1 MGRGHLGQWSALRR
15 VLGIGICL
23 AAVLALAGCGG
34 ADLLQLPGLGSTTSA
49 LNVTP
54 KEPPPP
60 REVTPG
66 EAKAARA
73 RLGEV
78 ATIAAAR
85 SNPRD
90 VDAVIAAARIMRQQ
104 GDKTG
109 ALALLDTSAPVAPND
124 ARLLRDRGLLAL
136 ELGAI
141 ARARDH
147 LKKAVANGS
156 RDWQTRSALGTALAA
171 AGDQKGAQRAFAE
184 ALVEAPGNPVVL
196 NNLALSM
203 AFEGRRGEAEQMLRQ
218 AAGQKKGGDARV
230 AQNLALVSRISNPK
244 GKAADKPAAPAT
256 KQSAAPSTPP
266 VPAKEEN
273 KAAAPAPTRTAQVD
287 GYVAP

>member
-34 ADLLQLPGLGSTTSA
+34 PDLLHLPGLGSTASA

-54 KEPPPP
+54 KEQPPP

-90 VDAVIAAARIMRQQ
+90 LEAVISAARIMRQQ
-104 GDKTG
+104 GDKAG

-171 AGDQKGAQRAFAE
+171 AGDQKGAQREFAE
-184 ALVEAPGNPVVL
+184 ALGQAPGNPVVL

-203 AFEGRRGEAEQMLRQ
+203 ALEGRRSEAEQMLRQ
-218 AAGQKKGGDARV
+218 AAGQKKGSDARV
-230 AQNLALVSRISNPK
+230 AHNLALVSRISDQK
-244 GKAADKPAAPAT
+244 AKAADKPAARAAE
-256 KQSAAPSTPP
+256 KQSAAPPAT
-266 VPAKEEN
+266 VPGGEKT
-273 KAAAPAPTRTAQVD
+273 AAAAARTRTAQVD
-287 GYVAP
+287 ASVAP

>member
-1 MGRGHLGQWSALRR
+1 MGRGYLGQWDALRR

-23 AAVLALAGCGG
+23 AAVLALVGCGG
-34 ADLLQLPGLGSTTSA
+34 ADVLKLPGLGPSASA

-78 ATIAAAR
+78 ATLAAAR
-85 SNPRD
+85 SDPRD
-90 VDAVIAAARIMRQQ
+90 LDAVMAAARIMRQQ
-104 GDKTG
+104 GDKAG

-136 ELGAI
+136 ELGAV

-171 AGDQKGAQRAFAE
+171 SGDQKGAQRAFAE
-184 ALVEAPGNPVVL
+184 ALIEAPGNPVVL
-196 NNLALSM
+196 NNMALSM
-203 AFEGRRGEAEQMLRQ
+203 ALEGRRVEAEQMLRQ

-230 AQNLALVSRISNPK
+230 AQNLALFGRISDQK
-244 GKAADKPAAPAT
+244 GKTADKPAAPAVE
-256 KQSAAPSTPP
+256 KQSAAPT
-266 VPAKEEN
+266 
-273 KAAAPAPTRTAQVD
+273 PTRTAQVD
-287 GYVAP
+287 APVAP

>member
-1 MGRGHLGQWSALRR
+1 MGRGYLGQWDALRR

-23 AAVLALAGCGG
+23 AAVLALVGCGG
-34 ADLLQLPGLGSTTSA
+34 ADLLQLPGLGPTASA

-54 KEPPPP
+54 KETPPP

-78 ATIAAAR
+78 ATLAAAR
-85 SNPRD
+85 NDPRD
-90 VDAVIAAARIMRQQ
+90 LDTVMAAARIMRQQ
-104 GDKTG
+104 GDRPG
-109 ALALLDTSAPVAPND
+109 ALALLDTSAPIAPND

-141 ARARDH
+141 SRARDH

-171 AGDQKGAQRAFAE
+171 AGDQKGAQREFAE
-184 ALVEAPGNPVVL
+184 ALAQSPENPVVL

-203 AFEGRRGEAEQMLRQ
+203 AMEGRRGEAEQMLRQ
-218 AAGQKKGGDARV
+218 AAGQKKGSDARV
-230 AQNLALVSRISNPK
+230 AQNLALVSRISDQK
-244 GKAADKPAAPAT
+244 GKTADKPSAPAAARQSAAPPAAPAMDG
-256 KQSAAPSTPP
+256 KKAEAAP
-266 VPAKEEN
+266 V
-273 KAAAPAPTRTAQVD
+273 PTRTAQVD
-287 GYVAP
+287 AYIGP

>member
-1 MGRGHLGQWSALRR
+1 ML
-15 VLGIGICL
+15 
-23 AAVLALAGCGG
+23 LALAGCGG
-34 ADLLQLPGLGSTTSA
+34 ADLLQLPGLGPTTSA
-49 LNVTP
+49 LNITP
-54 KEPPPP
+54 KETPPP

-85 SNPRD
+85 SNPSD
-90 VDAVIAAARIMRQQ
+90 LVAVISAARIMRQQ
-104 GDKTG
+104 GDKAG

-184 ALVEAPGNPVVL
+184 ALAESPNNPVVL

-203 AFEGRRGEAEQMLRQ
+203 ALEGRRSEAEQMLRQ
-218 AAGQKKGGDARV
+218 AAAGQKKGGDVRV
-230 AQNLALVSRISNPK
+230 AQNLALVSKISDQK
-244 GKAADKPAAPAT
+244 GKTADKPVAPAT
-256 KQSAAPSTPP
+256 KQSAVPP
-266 VPAKEEN
+266 IPAKEEK

-287 GYVAP
+287 GYTGP

>member
-1 MGRGHLGQWSALRR
+1 MGRGHLGQWDALRR

-23 AAVLALAGCGG
+23 AAVLALVGCGG
-34 ADLLQLPGLGSTTSA
+34 ADVLKLPGLGPTTSA

-90 VDAVIAAARIMRQQ
+90 LDAVISAARIMRRQ
-104 GDKTG
+104 GDRAG
-109 ALALLDTSAPVAPND
+109 ALALLDTSAPVAPDD

-136 ELGAI
+136 ELGAVS
-141 ARARDH
+141 RARDH

-171 AGDQKGAQRAFAE
+171 AGDQKGAQREFAE
-184 ALVEAPGNPVVL
+184 ALVEVPGNPVVL

-203 AFEGRRGEAEQMLRQ
+203 ALEGRRGEAEQMLRQ
-218 AAGQKKGGDARV
+218 AAGQKKDADARV
-230 AQNLALVSRISNPK
+230 ARNLALVSGISDRK
-244 GKAADKPAAPAT
+244 RKAADKPAASAAA
-256 KQSAAPSTPP
+256 KQSAVPP
-266 VPAKEEN
+266 EPPKDGK
-273 KAAAPAPTRTAQVD
+273 KAEAAPGPTRTAQVD
-287 GYVAP
+287 AFVAP

>member
-1 MGRGHLGQWSALRR
+1 MGRVHLGQWSVLRR
-15 VLGIGICL
+15 VLGIGICV
-23 AAVLALAGCGG
+23 AAVLALVGCGG
-34 ADLLQLPGLGSTTSA
+34 ADLLQFPGLGPTASSLNISA
-49 LNVTP
+49 

-66 EAKAARA
+66 EAKEARA

-78 ATIAAAR
+78 ATLAAAR

-90 VDAVIAAARIMRQQ
+90 VDAVMAAARIMRQQ
-104 GDKTG
+104 GDKSG
-109 ALALLDTSAPVAPND
+109 ALALLDTSAPIAPND

-136 ELGAI
+136 ELGAL

-171 AGDQKGAQRAFAE
+171 GGDQKGAQREFAE
-184 ALVEAPGNPVVL
+184 ALVQSPGNPVVL

-203 AFEGRRGEAEQMLRQ
+203 AIEGRRGEAEQMLRQ
-218 AAGQKKGGDARV
+218 AAGQKKDGDARV
-230 AQNLALVSRISNPK
+230 AQNLALVSRISDRK
-244 GKAADKPAAPAT
+244 GKTADKPSAPAAP
-256 KQSAAPSTPP
+256 KESAVPPAPG
-266 VPAKEEN
+266 AKDAK
-273 KAAAPAPTRTAQVD
+273 KAAAAPVPTRTAQVD
-287 GYVAP
+287 ANVGP